1 MAGKSDFTPEEW
13 KTLLE
18 SAMMAG
24 IAVTAAD
31 PSGLWG
37 TLKESMAS
45 ARTIMGAA
53 HDSAAAELVRAIAS
67 DYETSEGRTVAREG
81 LRAELSG
88 KKPAEIVAKALDVI
102 KKAAELID
110 TKAPRDAA
118 SYKTWLQHIAQAV
131 AEASAEGGF
140 LGFGGVR
147 VSETEKATLAHI
159 KESVGLAP

>member
-1 MAGKSDFTPEEW
+1 MASKNDFTPEEW

-18 SAMMAG
+18 SPMMAG

-37 TLKESMAS
+37 SLKESMAS

-67 DYETSEGRTVAREG
+67 DYETADGRSVAREG

-88 KKPAEIVAKALDVI
+88 KRPADIVTKALSAI

-110 TKAPRDAA
+110 AKAPGDAA

-131 AEASAEGGF
+131 AEASKEGGF
-140 LGFGGVR
+140 LGFGGTQI
-147 VSETEKATLAHI
+147 SEAEKATLAHI
-159 KESVGLAP
+159 KESLGFS

>member
-1 MAGKSDFTPEEW
+1 MAQKSDFTAAEW

-45 ARTIMGAA
+45 AHTILVAA
-53 HDSAAAELVRAIAS
+53 HDSRSAELVKAVGS
-67 DYETSEGRTVAREG
+67 EYETAEGRTIAREG

-88 KKPAEIVAKALDVI
+88 KRPAEIVTRALDVI
-102 KKAAELID
+102 KQAAAILDSKATAD
-110 TKAPRDAA
+110 APSFKA
-118 SYKTWLQHIAQAV
+118 WLQHIAESV
-131 AEASAEGGF
+131 ADAAGEGGF
-140 LGFGGVR
+140 LGFGGVQ
-147 VSETEKATLAHI
+147 VSDAEKASLAHI
-159 KESVGLAP
+159 KESLGLSP

>member
-1 MAGKSDFTPEEW
+1 MAGKNDFTPEEW

-18 SAMMAG
+18 SPMMAG

-37 TLKESMAS
+37 SLKESMAS

-67 DYETSEGRTVAREG
+67 DYETADGRSVAREG

-88 KKPAEIVAKALDVI
+88 KRPADIVTKALSAV

-110 TKAPRDAA
+110 AKAPGDAA

-131 AEASAEGGF
+131 AEASKEGGF
-140 LGFGGVR
+140 LGFGGTQI
-147 VSETEKATLAHI
+147 SEAEKATLAHI
-159 KESVGLAP
+159 KESLGFS